1 MRLMV
6 DFTMDQGIKS
16 SCIVEYPTREAV
28 VMEICRAMELGMPF
42 ISNSPD
48 GTMVV
53 MGSKILVFNVT
64 PLSA

>member
-16 SCIVEYPTREAV
+16 SCIIDYPDRETV
-28 VMEICRAMELGMPF
+28 VMEICRAMEMGLPF
-42 ISNSPD
+42 ISNAPD